1 MRSEI
6 NRFFAFFTRY
16 YDHKGNIQKVTISR
30 RLTPGIDVS
39 LNSIHSLQNKN
50 IVEDLGD
57 SIFVVSSMATFEAK
71 GKTNNPDY

>member
-1 MRSEI
+1 M
-6 NRFFAFFTRY
+6 
-16 YDHKGNIQKVTISR
+16 
-30 RLTPGIDVS
+30 S

-71 GKTNNPDY
+71 EKTNNPDY